1 MKVKKIRNKN
11 ELPPKAKKLPEK
23 KVVVRFDFE
32 GVDGLKYRIPK
43 ARLKINEN
51 GGASCLIKDE
61 KGKWKAI
68 KGKLKSIKIVYETKK
83 VNNGTRRTERN

>member
-11 ELPPKAKKLPEK
+11 ELPPKTKKLPEK
-23 KVVVRFDFE
+23 KTVVRFDFE
-32 GVDGLKYRIPK
+32 SDNGLKYRIPK

-61 KGKWKAI
+61 NNKWKAI
-68 KGKLKSIKIVYETKK
+68 KGKLKSIKIVYESRKNPNK
-83 VNNGTRRTERN
+83 SRVKRD

>member
-1 MKVKKIRNKN
+1 MNCP
-11 ELPPKAKKLPEK
+11 LSQKKLPEK
-23 KVVVRFDFE
+23 KIVVRFDFL
-32 GVDGLKYRIPK
+32 GDDGNKYKIPK

-61 KGKWKAI
+61 EGKWKAI

-83 VNNGTRRTERN
+83 VNNGTRRTKGN

>member
-23 KVVVRFDFE
+23 KTVVRFDFE
-32 GVDGLKYRIPK
+32 GDDGLKYRIPK

-61 KGKWKAI
+61 EDKWKAI
-68 KGKLKSIKIVYETKK
+68 KGKLKSIKIVYETKR
-83 VNNGTRRTERN
+83 NGIKGN

>member
-11 ELPPKAKKLPEK
+11 ELPPKTKKLPEK
-23 KVVVRFDFE
+23 KIVVRFDFK
-32 GVDGLKYRIPK
+32 GDDGLKYRIPK

-61 KGKWKAI
+61 EGKWKAI
-68 KGKLKSIKIVYETKK
+68 KGKLKSIKIVYESRKNTIGARIK
-83 VNNGTRRTERN
+83 RN

>member
-11 ELPPKAKKLPEK
+11 ELSPNPKKLPEK
-23 KVVVRFDFE
+23 KIVVRFDFL
-32 GVDGLKYRIPK
+32 GDDGNKYKIPK

-61 KGKWKAI
+61 EGKWKAI
-68 KGKLKSIKIVYETKK
+68 KGKLKSIKMVYETKK
-83 VNNGTRRTERN
+83 VNNGTRRTKGN

>member
-1 MKVKKIRNKN
+1 MKIKKIRNKN
-11 ELPPKAKKLPEK
+11 ELPPKAKKLPK
-23 KVVVRFDFE
+23 KKTVVRFDFE
-32 GVDGLKYRIPK
+32 GDDGLKYRIPK
-43 ARLKINEN
+43 ARLKISEN

>member
-43 ARLKINEN
+43 ARLKISEN

-83 VNNGTRRTERN
+83 VNNGTRRTKGN

>member
-11 ELPPKAKKLPEK
+11 ELPPKTKKLPEK
-23 KVVVRFDFE
+23 KTVVRFDFE
-32 GVDGLKYRIPK
+32 GDDGLKYRIPK

-61 KGKWKAI
+61 NNKWKAI
-68 KGKLKSIKIVYETKK
+68 KGKLKSIKIVYESRKNPNK
-83 VNNGTRRTERN
+83 SRVKRD

>member
-43 ARLKINEN
+43 ARLKISEN

-68 KGKLKSIKIVYETKK
+68 KGKLKSIKIVCETKK
-83 VNNGTRRTERN
+83 VNNGTRRTKGN

>member
-23 KVVVRFDFE
+23 KTVVRFDFE
-32 GVDGLKYRIPK
+32 GDDGLKYRIPK

-61 KGKWKAI
+61 EGKWKAI
-68 KGKLKSIKIVYETKK
+68 KGKLKSIKIVYES
-83 VNNGTRRTERN
+83 RRNTIGARIKRN

>member
-1 MKVKKIRNKN
+1 MKIKKIRNKN

-23 KVVVRFDFE
+23 KTVVRFDFE
-32 GVDGLKYRIPK
+32 GDDGLKYRIPK

-61 KGKWKAI
+61 EGKWKAI
-68 KGKLKSIKIVYETKK
+68 KGKLKSIKIVYESRKNTIGARIK
-83 VNNGTRRTERN
+83 RN

>member
-32 GVDGLKYRIPK
+32 GINGLKYRIPK

-61 KGKWKAI
+61 NNKWKAI
-68 KGKLKSIKIVYETKK
+68 KGKLKSIKIVYESRKNTIGARIK
-83 VNNGTRRTERN
+83 RN